1 MVAIVMKFLLG
12 CATSLQFKDPWVL
25 HQSIAPPGIK
35 TSFMKVSNN
44 AASFLGYY
52 WPLISL
58 IACSICLVAVVL
70 QLTRGRSCNRGGG
83 SDDSNNFGAVEN
95 DEDHDTIHF
104 GVPEVKRIDSIDTIE
119 IQVLSAIQAPPS
131 SFMVPEPPRQP
142 ERPNNDRDNTKKKG
156 KSFFGNRTKA
166 QSRKTEPESRE
177 VPIGM
182 EVAAPNEQDE
192 KNKKKSATFP
202 SKSSWSF
209 ESDCSNSN
217 PSSYGSASL
226 EDSASLSHEDSASL
240 SLEDSASLENNAS
253 LTQLMKRSVRN
264 ALRS

>member
-1 MVAIVMKFLLG
+1 
-12 CATSLQFKDPWVL
+12 
-25 HQSIAPPGIK
+25 
-35 TSFMKVSNN
+35 MKVSNN

-58 IACSICLVAVVL
+58 IACSICLAAVVL
-70 QLTRGRSCNRGGG
+70 QLTRGRSCCNRG

-104 GVPEVKRIDSIDTIE
+104 GVPEVKRIDSLDTIE
-119 IQVLSAIQAPPS
+119 ILQNLPS
-131 SFMVPEPPRQP
+131 SFIVPEPPRQP

-156 KSFFGNRTKA
+156 KSFFGDRTKA

-192 KNKKKSATFP
+192 KTKKKSATFP

-217 PSSYGSASL
+217 PSSYGSSSL

-240 SLEDSASLENNAS
+240 DDNAS
-253 LTQLMKRSVRN
+253 LTKLMTRSVRN